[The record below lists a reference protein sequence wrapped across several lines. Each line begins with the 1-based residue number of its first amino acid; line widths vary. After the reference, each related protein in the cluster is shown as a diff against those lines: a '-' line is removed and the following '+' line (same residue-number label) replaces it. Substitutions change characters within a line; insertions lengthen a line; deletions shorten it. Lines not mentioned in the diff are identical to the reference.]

1 MQLKH
6 HYLTALAATLALSA
20 CNIEVQIDEDD
31 NTDFTTYLN
40 FAEFKDVCGNFS
52 ATDVPI
58 TIYDDTGAVF
68 DEFTYTH
75 DGEANTIE
83 IDVPG
88 DTYTLAYETGVD
100 TRTYTDLLNDETY
113 TLTIRGDDA
122 STCGCPSYSVTVNE
136 TNITDINQL
145 TFSTKFGS
153 QTGSAGTNAG
163 EWVYHVEICPDDA
176 IIVSAPSLGMYSYSD
191 AGVIA
196 ADTSITLD
204 KQLQSLAPTVDNT
217 SLTLA
222 HIQTNYFDANNGS
235 YAHVQYANDAYHFV
249 AEADYDV
256 VQFNY
261 RNDSMAFM
269 QGINNNTFDLAY
281 LSPTWV
287 GNFQNFTSVDLTPTS
302 IPLMPSNSSLDIELT
317 DDGINI
323 SGDNLMDFD
332 FIEVV
337 ATYNDDNGAFSYA
350 EIVTMPMTNHIALDE
365 LSKFMTLDGN
375 MGLLL
380 FIPFD
385 IAETNDY
392 STAIMRQKL
401 GQDFT
406 FATEGTTENGIMVAF
421 EPQSQQ

>member
-1 MQLKH
+1 MRLKNQ
-6 HYLTALAATLALSA
+6 YLTAVTATLLLSA
-20 CNIEVQIDEDD
+20 CNIELQIDDD
-31 NTDFTTYLN
+31 EANDYTAYIS
-40 FAEFKDVCGNFS
+40 FAEFKNVCGDFS

-58 TIYDDTGAVF
+58 TIYDNDGDVF
-68 DEFTYTH
+68 DEFVYTH

-83 IDVPG
+83 IDVPS
-88 DTYTLAYETGVD
+88 DTYTLAFETGVD
-100 TRTYTDLLNDETY
+100 TRIYTDLSSYDNY
-113 TLTIRGDDA
+113 TLTIRGDDV
-122 STCGCPSYSVTVNE
+122 STCGCPTYSVTVND

-145 TFSTKFGS
+145 TCSTKFGS
-153 QTGSAGTNAG
+153 QNGSAGTNAG
-163 EWVYHVEICPDDA
+163 EWVYNVEICPDDA
-176 IIVSAPSLGMYSYSD
+176 IIVSAPSLGMYNYSD
-191 AGVIA
+191 AGLIA
-196 ADTSITLD
+196 ANTSITLD
-204 KQLQSLAPTVDNT
+204 KQLLSLAPTVDDT

-269 QGINNNTFDLAY
+269 QGINNNTVDLAY

-317 DDGINI
+317 NDDIII

-332 FIEVV
+332 FIEIV

-365 LSKFMTLDGN
+365 LSKLMTLDGN

-406 FATEGTTENGIMVAF
+406 VATEGTTENGIMVAF
-421 EPQSQQ
+421 EPQSPQ